1 MHDPTTPTA
10 STTRIQYGNIQLRA
24 FTARVDAWVS
34 LFQGRPKTDSTS
46 STNNW
51 PCIGHTQYSMTYM
64 TERTSN
70 VRFGNSLLTREYVSF
85 LHTQAA
91 TASP

>member
-1 MHDPTTPTA
+1 
-10 STTRIQYGNIQLRA
+10 
-24 FTARVDAWVS
+24 
-34 LFQGRPKTDSTS
+34 
-46 STNNW
+46 
-51 PCIGHTQYSMTYM
+51 MTYM

-70 VRFGNSLLTREYVSF
+70 VRFGNSLLTLEYVSF